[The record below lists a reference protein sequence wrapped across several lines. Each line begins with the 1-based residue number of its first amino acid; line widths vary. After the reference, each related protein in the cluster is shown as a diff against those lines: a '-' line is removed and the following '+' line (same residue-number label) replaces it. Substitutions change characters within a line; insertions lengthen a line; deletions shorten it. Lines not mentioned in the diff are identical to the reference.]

1 MQALILAA
9 GMGKRLGK
17 LSLKNTKCMIEVNG
31 VKLIDRLLDSL
42 EQVGINDIGIVVGH
56 GAKPLTEYILATRK
70 IKNLVFISNELYKT
84 TNNIFSLHRALD
96 FFKQD
101 DTILFESDV
110 IFETEMLAQLIRN
123 QSPNLVAVG
132 SFRPWM
138 DGTVVEID
146 NMSLITEFVP
156 KSQIDLTKK
165 SYYKTVNIYK
175 FSKEFIN
182 SKYSPFLEAYI
193 DAMGNNEYYEE
204 VLRVITSLP
213 RHGLQAF
220 ICDSFDWYEIDDQH
234 DLAVASTIF
243 SNFQDKYS
251 AYQSR
256 YGGFWRFEHLLDY
269 CYLVNPFFPPEKL
282 VKELQSALPNAIKDY
297 PSTISI
303 QNQLIAS
310 LLEINPEYVTSGNG
324 ASEFIPG
331 IKSILKSGV
340 IGLLSPGFDEYHS
353 RLEDC
358 EVKFLNLFY
367 PNYEEALESVRM
379 FAKEVDT
386 LLIVNPNNPTGFC
399 FKKLDLIQIIED
411 CKSRNVN
418 VILDESFI
426 DFSDEG
432 VANSLLEDEILSK
445 YDNLLVI
452 KSISKSYGIA
462 GIRLGACASSNENFL
477 KDISREIPVWNINSI
492 AEIFLQR
499 VGKYVSEYASACL
512 SISRIRVDFILALT
526 DLGFLVYPSQANFIM
541 VKIPED
547 LDPSFFSNSMIDNN
561 ILIKNLDKKRGIP
574 GTGFFR
580 IAIKD
585 QHDNSIFIAACKR
598 VFRELRDQNL

>member
-17 LSLKNTKCMIEVNG
+17 LSFENTKCMIEVNG

-42 EQVGINDIGIVVGH
+42 DQVGINDIGIVVGH
-56 GAKPLTEYILATRK
+56 GAKPLKEYILATRK
-70 IKNLVFISNELYKT
+70 IENLVFITNELYET
-84 TNNIFSLHRALD
+84 TNNIFSLHKAVE

-101 DTILFESDV
+101 DTILFESDL
-110 IFETEMLAQLIRN
+110 IFETEMLVELIKN

-146 NMSLITEFVP
+146 NSSAITEFVP

-165 SYYKTVNIYK
+165 GYYKTVNIYK

-182 SKYSPFLEAYI
+182 KKYSPFLEAYI
-193 DAMGNNEYYEE
+193 EAMGNNEYYEE
-204 VLRVITSLP
+204 VLRVITSMP

-220 ICDSFDWYEIDDQH
+220 VCDSFDWYEIDDQH

-243 SNFQDKYS
+243 SDFQDKYS

-256 YGGFWRFEHLLDY
+256 FGGFWRFEHLLDY
-269 CYLVNPFFPPEKL
+269 CYLVNPFFPPKKL
-282 VKELQSALPNAIKDY
+282 VEELQNALPHAIKDY

-303 QNQLIAS
+303 QNQLVAS
-310 LLEINPEYVTSGNG
+310 LLKINPEYVTSGNG

-353 RLEDC
+353 RLDDC
-358 EVKFLNLFY
+358 KVKFLNLFY
-367 PNYEEALESVRM
+367 PNYEEALASVRL
-379 FAKEVDT
+379 FAMEVDT

-399 FKKLDLIQIIED
+399 FKKLDLIRIIED

-426 DFSDEG
+426 DFSEGG

-452 KSISKSYGIA
+452 KSISKSYGTA
-462 GIRLGACASSNENFL
+462 GIRLGVCASSNQNFL
-477 KDISREIPVWNINSI
+477 IDIAREIPVWNINSI

-499 VGKYVSEYASACL
+499 VGKYISQYASACS
-512 SISRIRVDFILALT
+512 SISKIRADFIGELVN
-526 DLGFLVYPSQANFIM
+526 LGFVVFPSQANFVM

-547 LDPSFFSNSMIDNN
+547 MDSSCFANSMIHNN
-561 ILIKNLDKKRGIP
+561 ILIKSLDKKRGIP
-574 GTGFFR
+574 SAGFFR
-580 IAIKD
+580 IAIRD
-585 QHDNSIFIAACKR
+585 QHDNSIFIKTCER
-598 VFRELRDQNL
+598 VFEELRHQNL